1 MNKWELEEARKLRME
16 NQYVRDFNAFQWAVD
31 DHVSYCLGLAIV
43 CIVCFMFGLV
53 IGFFVIK

>member
-31 DHVSYCLGLAIV
+31 DHVSYCLGLGIV
-43 CIVCFMFGLV
+43 CIVSFMFGLV